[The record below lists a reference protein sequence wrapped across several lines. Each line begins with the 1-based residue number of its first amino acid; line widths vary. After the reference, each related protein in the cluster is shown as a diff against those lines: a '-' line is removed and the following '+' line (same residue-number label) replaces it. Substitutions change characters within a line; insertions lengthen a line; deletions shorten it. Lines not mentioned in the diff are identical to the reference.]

1 MRLNGS
7 STKNWEEVK
16 VKLSEGLT
24 LSDLLKT
31 ACKKFGHKEN
41 YKIAKL
47 YNKNG
52 LQLLKDDIELLSDGD
67 VVYLAMKGIYWIY

>member
-1 MRLNGS
+1 M
-7 STKNWEEVK
+7 
-16 VKLSEGLT
+16 KLSEGLT
-24 LSDLLKT
+24 LVDLLKG
-31 ACKKFGHKEN
+31 ACKKYGHKES

-67 VVYLAMKGIYWIY
+67 IVYLAMKGMLSL